1 MDDLLP
7 TKRCGGK
14 TLAHQHCHEPR
25 GRNNGGDTHQPL
37 GSPLMWDDVGMLV
50 DVVEVDVQTWSVL
63 SDEHS

>member
-1 MDDLLP
+1 MPWMIYFQQSAVVARRLRTSTAMSLGKP
-7 TKRCGGK
+7 T
-14 TLAHQHCHEPR
+14 HH
-25 GRNNGGDTHQPL
+25 